1 MSTVNAAINLAGD
14 GTVAYRSE
22 HAGDVTVTRTGAGV
36 YEIHGAAGMPAN
48 GWRTSVPRGDSVV
61 LKFGQAGELWR
72 RAPSAGARRRHVV
85 GAARRWIAT
94 LCTTSSSSTTHR

>member
-36 YEIHGAAGMPAN
+36 
-48 GWRTSVPRGDSVV
+48 
-61 LKFGQAGELWR
+61 
-72 RAPSAGARRRHVV
+72 
-85 GAARRWIAT
+85 
-94 LCTTSSSSTTHR
+94 